1 MVLASRLE
9 WNECTKSLRRT
20 GGSAEMTSTHRR
32 CCSFIGTSD
41 AVEEEIISYSLSNT
55 TSDTKLTISCRLRGL
70 PQKSV
75 AVSMHRTA
83 KCVIAVV
90 DDCCRLALG
99 RERILCVVENDVTDD
114 SNRWPNPITKRH
126 RIWMLSF
133 MMKQEAKKM
142 IGGLERWNEI
152 IATNYVLLL
161 AAGCW
166 LLVVRG
172 EWWWKML

>member
-1 MVLASRLE
+1 
-9 WNECTKSLRRT
+9 
-20 GGSAEMTSTHRR
+20 MTSTHRR
-32 CCSFIGTSD
+32 CCSLIGTSD
-41 AVEEEIISYSLSNT
+41 VVEEDISYSLSNT
-55 TSDTKLTISCRLRGL
+55 TSDTKSTISCRLRGL

-90 DDCCRLALG
+90 DDCCLLALG